1 MLRGDPCLCAHSSH
15 LSCGCWGKTQPHTKG
30 ALLGTAAA
38 FLFFPHPL
46 CSHFRL
52 QPPDDIPLKERRSH
66 AASPSDAGLFL
77 FSLIPTARLFSERQP
92 PAGGGG
98 AAERSGAGVM
108 LAGGGRLSLPP
119 GRTAHRPSRCWE
131 SPGVHRDEGA
141 RCGGGVKSPRQ
152 LQNPKENTKIGGQ
165 RRSRTPTPPF
175 GGFMPWE
182 HSERNLRLLRG
193 QQHQCDKQERTQHP
207 TWGCSTSMGT
217 TSTAFI
223 TSQIR
228 IPSTFHHGAVPNP
241 RAHLSPSPPRKGAKG
256 PKFGSVRRAALGW
269 AQGWSRLL
277 LHALNTDSRRVKHL
291 RAEGGLAVLSTQQ
304 RVGAVRQRSSFTA

>member
-1 MLRGDPCLCAHSSH
+1 
-15 LSCGCWGKTQPHTKG
+15 
-30 ALLGTAAA
+30 
-38 FLFFPHPL
+38 
-46 CSHFRL
+46 
-52 QPPDDIPLKERRSH
+52 
-66 AASPSDAGLFL
+66 
-77 FSLIPTARLFSERQP
+77 
-92 PAGGGG
+92 
-98 AAERSGAGVM
+98 M

-119 GRTAHRPSRCWE
+119 GRTAHRPSRCGE

-228 IPSTFHHGAVPNP
+228 YTFYFPSRSCAKPQGPPVP
-241 RAHLSPSPPRKGAKG
+241 LSPQKGGKRTKVWLRPPGSAGVGTGLESPP
-256 PKFGSVRRAALGW
+256 PSCTE
-269 AQGWSRLL
+269 
-277 LHALNTDSRRVKHL
+277 H
-291 RAEGGLAVLSTQQ
+291 
-304 RVGAVRQRSSFTA
+304 RQPQSEAP

>member
-108 LAGGGRLSLPP
+108 LAGGG
-119 GRTAHRPSRCWE
+119 GASRCLL
-131 SPGVHRDEGA
+131 GA
-141 RCGGGVKSPRQ
+141 LPTAPLGAGRARGCIGTRVRAVGGV
-152 LQNPKENTKIGGQ
+152 
-165 RRSRTPTPPF
+165 
-175 GGFMPWE
+175 
-182 HSERNLRLLRG
+182 
-193 QQHQCDKQERTQHP
+193 
-207 TWGCSTSMGT
+207 
-217 TSTAFI
+217 
-223 TSQIR
+223 
-228 IPSTFHHGAVPNP
+228 
-241 RAHLSPSPPRKGAKG
+241 
-256 PKFGSVRRAALGW
+256 
-269 AQGWSRLL
+269 
-277 LHALNTDSRRVKHL
+277 
-291 RAEGGLAVLSTQQ
+291 
-304 RVGAVRQRSSFTA
+304 